1 MFYFPSGMQNARSTI
16 TSRATVDER
25 GTASSSGH
33 HAPKLTLTIAYH
45 PNLDRVGERAL
56 FDDVAANSPLAL
68 SRIEPSFAPRGS
80 AKGMPLEDDHL
91 SRKPIYF
98 HVTSNGSVR
107 IELGESTTSISIGG
121 QRLNESAELS
131 ARDIARGVVLVVGQ
145 RIVLLLH
152 RSTMIENVGSPE
164 LPEIK
169 RELVGESEGLERV
182 LWDIHSVADLD
193 LPVLLRGETGSG
205 KELVARALHRS
216 SKRREQPFVAVN
228 LGAITPSLAIAELF
242 GAEKGAF
249 TGSVKR
255 QVGYFEQA
263 AGGTLFLDEI
273 GEAPV
278 ELQVALLRALES
290 GEVQTVGAAHPRKID
305 VRVVAA
311 TDADLENKVA
321 TGSFRAPLLN
331 RLAAYEIWVPP
342 LRQRRDDI
350 GRLFVRFLREE
361 MAAIDESQR
370 LVLGSSDAKPWFP
383 ATIAALL
390 VDYDWPGN
398 IRQLRN
404 VVRQLVIGNRG
415 RSRAEMTPAVE
426 RLLGPPPTTAL
437 ADRPEAPQKNVT
449 PPETPIKESP
459 AKDAPV
465 KESPSAA
472 NTSRR
477 RPADISEEELR
488 KALRDCKWEL
498 NETAERLG
506 ISRASMYNLNERF
519 RWFRVAGDLT
529 EEEIRRCHAECSGDT
544 VRMAEKLEVSEK
556 ALKRRVREF
565 GLA

>member
-1 MFYFPSGMQNARSTI
+1 MQNARSTI

-33 HAPKLTLTIAYH
+33 HAPKLSLTIAYH
-45 PNLDRVGERAL
+45 PDLDRVGERAL
-56 FDDVAANSPLAL
+56 FDESAANGPLAM
-68 SRIEPSFAPRGS
+68 SRMEPRFAPPGS
-80 AKGMPLEDDHL
+80 SQGTPLDDEHI
-91 SRKPIYF
+91 SRKPF
-98 HVTSNGSVR
+98 FLHANPDGSVR
-107 IELGESTTSISIGG
+107 IELGDSTTSISIAG
-121 QRLNESAELS
+121 QRITEARELS
-131 ARDIARGVVLVVGQ
+131 PRDVARGVVIVVGQ
-145 RIVLLLH
+145 RVVLLVH
-152 RSTMIENVGSPE
+152 RSTILENVNNLGPSE
-164 LPEIK
+164 AA
-169 RELVGESEGLERV
+169 RELVGESDGLRRV
-182 LWDIHSVADLD
+182 LWDIQSVADLD

-216 SKRREQPFVAVN
+216 SNRREQPFVAVN

-278 ELQVALLRALES
+278 ELQVALLRALET
-290 GEVQTVGAAHPRKID
+290 GEVQTVGAAQPRKID

-321 TGSFRAPLLN
+321 AGAFRAPLLN
-331 RLAAYEIWVPP
+331 RLSAYEIWIPP

-361 MAAIDESQR
+361 MASIDETGR
-370 LVLGSSDAKPWFP
+370 LTLRSSDAKPWFP

-426 RLLGPPPTTAL
+426 RLLSPQPAPLPQVRPEIPPKENVAKEPPPNDDASR
-437 ADRPEAPQKNVT
+437 AN
-449 PPETPIKESP
+449 P
-459 AKDAPV
+459 A
-465 KESPSAA
+465 
-472 NTSRR
+472 RR
-477 RPADISEEELR
+477 KPADISEDELR
-488 KALRDCKWEL
+488 KVLKECKWEL
-498 NETAERLG
+498 NETAEKLG
-506 ISRASMYNLNERF
+506 ISRASMYNLNDRF
-519 RWFRVAGDLT
+519 KWFRVAGDLT
-529 EEEIRRCHAECSGDT
+529 EEEIRRCFQECAGDT
-544 VRMAEKLEVSEK
+544 ACMAEKLEVSEK
-556 ALKRRVREF
+556 ALRRRVREF
-565 GLA
+565 GLT